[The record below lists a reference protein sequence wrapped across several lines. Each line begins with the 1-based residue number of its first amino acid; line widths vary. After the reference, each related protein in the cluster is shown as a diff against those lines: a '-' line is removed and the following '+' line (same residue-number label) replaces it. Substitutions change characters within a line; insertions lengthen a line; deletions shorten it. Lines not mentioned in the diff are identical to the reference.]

1 MYLGPSYSTQA
12 IQELLK
18 SVRCDSRSTLLHT
31 FVQSASAKVQAKVRL
46 RADLFAPLH
55 ELVSSKGVGLD
66 ADPCKLRPGA
76 ALVQISSLGFTLPKC
91 LVVDLR
97 RVMDPVS
104 RPEITHGP
112 FVDTWKIWSNVE
124 LPTEAQARH

>member
-1 MYLGPSYSTQA
+1 MYLGPSYSIQA
-12 IQELLK
+12 IQELLE

-46 RADLFAPLH
+46 SANLFAPLH
-55 ELVSSKGVGLD
+55 ELISSEGVGLD

-76 ALVQISSLGFTLPKC
+76 ALVPISSLGFTLPKC

-104 RPEITHGP
+104 GPEINHWS
-112 FVDTWKIWSNVE
+112 FVDTWKILLNVE
-124 LPTEAQARH
+124 LSTEAQARH